1 MEPNKWRF
9 GRGCSFSCWGDSQ
22 VSSLEK
28 NSPNLVMSIGQWSMS
43 SGLRRCGVE
52 DDWIVVTFW
61 NLRSVNERFVIFA
74 WMFLIYW
81 MGSLPQRTFINVN
94 PGKRKATSLQPS
106 SSICLAPKSW
116 WPRFFLW
123 KKHHEVDVFNDENGE
138 RIMILSCNHD
148 VLSPL
153 LIWWM
158 MDTAGFQTME
168 HIPRMPSTK
177 NRGSGKWPFLEVYTL
192 SKPNPLKRGLPPPK
206 KKTSNSHCSGAKC

>member
-28 NSPNLVMSIGQWSMS
+28 NSSPNLVMSIGQWSMS
-43 SGLRRCGVE
+43 SGLRRCGAE
-52 DDWIVVTFW
+52 DDWIFVTFW

-94 PGKRKATSLQPS
+94 PGKRKATSLLPS

-116 WPRFFLW
+116 WPRFFCEKAPQSWCFQWWEWRAYHDIVLQPW
-123 KKHHEVDVFNDENGE
+123 CTLAIINMMNDGY
-138 RIMILSCNHD
+138 CWDPNHG
-148 VLSPL
+148 
-153 LIWWM
+153 
-158 MDTAGFQTME
+158 TY
-168 HIPRMPSTK
+168 PSDA
-177 NRGSGKWPFLEVYTL
+177 F
-192 SKPNPLKRGLPPPK
+192 
-206 KKTSNSHCSGAKC
+206 H